1 SVYPLILDKFKN
13 EAKVLK
19 ELSSEVKQIPE
30 LYDDFQ
36 EDGEY
41 YLVQEYIEGKT
52 LIEKVDEEGPF
63 NERRA
68 KAFLLNF
75 LKIVIEI
82 HRRGHLH
89 RDIHPGNIILRKVN
103 NEPVLI
109 DFGAVKQIVTSTIRG
124 SGKADLSTIIGV
136 R

>member
-1 SVYPLILDKFKN
+1 
-13 EAKVLK
+13 
-19 ELSSEVKQIPE
+19 
-30 LYDDFQ
+30 
-36 EDGEY
+36 
-41 YLVQEYIEGKT
+41 
-52 LIEKVDEEGPF
+52 
-63 NERRA
+63 
-68 KAFLLNF
+68 
-75 LKIVIEI
+75 EI

-136 R
+136 RGYRPPEQEDDANHPVSASSDLYSLGITLTFLLTGKQAWTLLRDDRGYLQWQKFCPDVSNAFAKYLDKAVDLIPSRRY